1 MSHCSPELG
10 GYGRSPRRPWAN
22 TVGGRCTSGDALLA
36 PPFSGAPMYDV
47 GAPGLCAGGVL
58 GRVIAEPL
66 VAILART
73 ASLLSA
79 DSTSKQRLVTRGQTS
94 GGVR

>member
-1 MSHCSPELG
+1 
-10 GYGRSPRRPWAN
+10 
-22 TVGGRCTSGDALLA
+22 
-36 PPFSGAPMYDV
+36 MYDV